1 MLSAEG
7 VTYGRT
13 DTMKIRELERN
24 EEWPRSAEEIRQDQA
39 GGLTREDAFLRTLYL
54 ERKRRER
61 SARPL
66 RLMLIDVGQIPEEE
80 LDLLARTISRL
91 LAKLT
96 RETDAKG
103 WYCEGRAIGV
113 IFNEFNA
120 FDNDKILAKIRRGLQ
135 QALSQHQTDKL
146 DLSIHD
152 ITPQPVGS
160 GQAALAANPVLYP
173 EVGRKYKSRGQFLF
187 KRAIDIVG
195 SLFGLVLFSPFFLI
209 IPPLIKLSSPGPV
222 LFRQQRVGLYGK
234 LFTFLKFRTMYVDN
248 DSRVHE
254 DYVRALIAGRAG
266 NCENDDYKESGNG
279 NGNGKRK
286 KPLYKME
293 NDKRVTRIG
302 NFLRKSSL
310 DEIPQF
316 INVLRGDMSLV
327 GPRPPIPYEVKDYD
341 IWHRT
346 RVVEVKP
353 GITGLWQV
361 KGRSSTTFDEMV
373 RLDIQYSR
381 EWTLWLDLKIIAMT
395 PLIVIKG
402 KGAY

>member
-1 MLSAEG
+1 M
-7 VTYGRT
+7 RT
-13 DTMKIRELERN
+13 RALERN
-24 EEWPRSAEEIRQDQA
+24 EEWPGSAGEFLAGQA
-39 GGLTREDAFLRTLYL
+39 GGLSYEEAFLQALYL

-61 SARPL
+61 SGRPL
-66 RLMLIDVGQIPEEE
+66 RLLLIDVGRIPEEE
-80 LDLLARTISRL
+80 LDSAARAISRQ
-91 LAKLT
+91 LAQLT
-96 RETDAKG
+96 RETDLKG

-120 FDNDKILAKIRRGLQ
+120 FDNDKILWKIRHGLQ
-135 QALSQHQTDKL
+135 RALPLRQMEKL

-152 ITPQPVGS
+152 ITPLPVNGK
-160 GQAALAANPVLYP
+160 AAVAADPVLYP
-173 EVGRKYKSRGQFLF
+173 EVGRKYRPRGQFLV
-187 KRAIDIVG
+187 KRAIDIAG
-195 SLFGLVLFSPFFLI
+195 SLFGLLLFSPFFLI

-248 DSRVHE
+248 DPRVHE

-266 NCENDDYKESGNG
+266 NCENENNNYNDNG
-279 NGNGKRK
+279 NGSDIRK

-293 NDKRVTRIG
+293 NDKRVTWIGRI
-302 NFLRKSSL
+302 LRKSSL

-327 GPRPPIPYEVKDYD
+327 GPRPPIPYEVQSYD

-373 RLDIQYSR
+373 RLDIKYSR
-381 EWTLWLDLKIIAMT
+381 EWTVWLDLKIIALT
-395 PLIVIKG
+395 PWTVIRG